1 MSGRSIAIV
10 ANMTDRDVVE
20 RAAVL
25 MDGRTYSRPVPCPDR
40 HRPQWRAQVK
50 GPSAAGWM
58 MTIYPLLGHRR
69 REQVKRTLS
78 KWRAMRYVRIS
89 PLVERSILEAWAAG
103 GVTKVALARR
113 FAVSRETIYNVLD
126 RSRDHAVMEHGSS
139 ALTPIDI
146 AWLAGLVEGEG
157 NISINGRSFTIRIK
171 MADHDVVE
179 RASALLGGKLY
190 PVKAP
195 RSGWKA
201 MWLTQVKGATAAGWA
216 MTLYPWL
223 GRRRRQQ
230 VRDALAHWRRQGNGA
245 INTGLA
251 DAILAYRTARFSQ
264 AEIMAL
270 LRVSKSTVYRC
281 TRSQLRRMRVTRQ
294 QQAARPAIGP
304 IVATPS

>member
-1 MSGRSIAIV
+1 
-10 ANMTDRDVVE
+10 
-20 RAAVL
+20 
-25 MDGRTYSRPVPCPDR
+25 
-40 HRPQWRAQVK
+40 
-50 GPSAAGWM
+50 
-58 MTIYPLLGHRR
+58 
-69 REQVKRTLS
+69 
-78 KWRAMRYVRIS
+78 MRYVRIS
-89 PLVERSILEAWAAG
+89 PLVERFILEAWAAG

-126 RSRDHAVMEHGSS
+126 RSREHAVMERGSS
-139 ALTPIDI
+139 AITPIDI
-146 AWLAGLVEGEG
+146 AWLAGLIEGEG
-157 NISINGRSFTIRIK
+157 NISVNGRSITIRVK
-171 MADHDVVE
+171 MTDQDVIA
-179 RASALLGGKLY
+179 RASELLAGKVY
-190 PVKAP
+190 SSKVP
-195 RSGWKA
+195 RDRRPQ
-201 MWLTQVKGATAAGWA
+201 WLTQVKGATAAGWA